1 MIIRCEEIKDVSAI
15 RKVNVLAFPTDSEA
29 QLVDNLRAD
38 GDAIISLVAIEND
51 EIVGHILLS
60 KMTAPLRALGLA
72 PVAVLPKKQ
81 GKGIGGALIKA
92 ALNEAK
98 KDDWEIIFVLGNPK
112 IYGKYGFNLE
122 TAKGF
127 NCAYSGPHFMAISL
141 VNDIAITQCDIEY
154 APAFSRL
161 G

>member
-1 MIIRCEEIKDVSAI
+1 MIIRCEETNDIKAI
-15 RKVNVLAFPTDSEA
+15 HKVNASAFPTDAEA
-29 QLVDNLRAD
+29 RLVDILRDD

-51 EIVGHILLS
+51 EIIGHILLS
-60 KMTAPLRALGLA
+60 KMNAPLRALGLA
-72 PVAVLPKKQ
+72 PVAVLPEKQ

-92 ALNEAK
+92 AINEAK

-141 VNDIAITQCDIEY
+141 TKELTIRQGDVEY
-154 APAFSRL
+154 APAFAKL
-161 G
+161 D